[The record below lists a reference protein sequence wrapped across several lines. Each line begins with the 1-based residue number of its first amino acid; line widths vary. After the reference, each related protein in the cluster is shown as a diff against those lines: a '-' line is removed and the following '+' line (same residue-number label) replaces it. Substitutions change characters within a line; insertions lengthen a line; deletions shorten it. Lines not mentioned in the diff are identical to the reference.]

1 MKNTI
6 LLAIL
11 SMVMLT
17 SCSVTKKMKA
27 DVLTRQSALE
37 KAAFGDASIKEKIK
51 VLGAETVAALEQS
64 LTYAKTK
71 HTVKYI
77 DIFSAQNEK
86 PILKLVKDIEA
97 HAQSLGTLEKV
108 GFFANI
114 LKDPSTRKLVDL
126 VPKLEKKVQRKVK
139 TFMLLGKIVGAVKPF

>member
-6 LLAIL
+6 LFAIL
-11 SMVMLT
+11 SMAMLT
-17 SCSVTKKMKA
+17 SCNVAKQMKA
-27 DVLTRQSALE
+27 NVLTRQSALE
-37 KAAFGDASIKEKIK
+37 KAAFGDANIKEKIK
-51 VLGAETVAALEQS
+51 VLGAETVPALEQS
-64 LTYAKTK
+64 LSYSKTK

-97 HAQSLGTLEKV
+97 HAQSLGMVEKV

-126 VPKLEKKVQRKVK
+126 VPKLEKKVQRTVK